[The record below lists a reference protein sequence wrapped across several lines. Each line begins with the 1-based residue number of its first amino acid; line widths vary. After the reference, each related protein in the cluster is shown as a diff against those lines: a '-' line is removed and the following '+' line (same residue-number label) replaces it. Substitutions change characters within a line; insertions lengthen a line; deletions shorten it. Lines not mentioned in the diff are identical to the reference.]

1 MRTMGPSWAKTE
13 WTNLPASAVTSQ
25 IRMLL
30 SAPPAAADVA
40 LKEFAAVQRA
50 RNRWLAVVA
59 VLLAGVI
66 ALLLMRP
73 L

>member
-1 MRTMGPSWAKTE
+1 
-13 WTNLPASAVTSQ
+13 
-25 IRMLL
+25 L